1 MLLAVL
7 HFLVNC
13 IVFPVNIMANNY
25 TCTGSTL
32 IMNSIV
38 NLTSTMH
45 TSSDLSGDSTAAA
58 AAAVSILLAIFVLAA
73 VSMIV
78 VILIVLKRK
87 RKTKEAMITSIIYT
101 NTDSEIL
108 KESGTNNTILNL

>member
-58 AAAVSILLAIFVLAA
+58 AVSILLAIFVLAA

-108 KESGTNNTILNL
+108 KESGMNNTILNL

>member
-1 MLLAVL
+1 
-7 HFLVNC
+7 
-13 IVFPVNIMANNY
+13 MANNY

-45 TSSDLSGDSTAAA
+45 TSSDLSGDSTAVIYA

-78 VILIVLKRK
+78 LILIVLKRK